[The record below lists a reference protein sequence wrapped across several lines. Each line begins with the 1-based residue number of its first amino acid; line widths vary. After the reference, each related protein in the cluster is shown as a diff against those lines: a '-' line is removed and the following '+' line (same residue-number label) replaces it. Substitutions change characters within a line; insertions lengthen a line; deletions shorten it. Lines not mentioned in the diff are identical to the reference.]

1 MAVAKNVAT
10 SLAAPNLERI
20 VFSQSEQ
27 WLSQCHSIRQWYRQN
42 FLLNEP
48 TTEQKKLAD
57 EIYPWMIRI
66 TRALLSQMLDPQFPH
81 RHLAKSVEASLW
93 QLEEDWAARHN
104 TMTEG
109 EAQAIVHRIFPE
121 DAS

>member
-1 MAVAKNVAT
+1 
-10 SLAAPNLERI
+10 
-20 VFSQSEQ
+20 
-27 WLSQCHSIRQWYRQN
+27 
-42 FLLNEP
+42 
-48 TTEQKKLAD
+48 
-57 EIYPWMIRI
+57 MIRI

-104 TMTEG
+104 PMTEG
-109 EAQAIVHRIFPE
+109 EAQAIVHSIFPQ